1 MAGRTKKKISSRF
14 YTQDAPMS
22 KPSGEGSGQAL
33 TAREIA
39 EYRRKAKAKKKK
51 EG

>member
-1 MAGRTKKKISSRF
+1 MAKKVSSRF
-14 YTQDAPMS
+14 TTQDGPMGR
-22 KPSGEGSGQAL
+22 PSGSGSGQAL

-51 EG
+51 KKDE